1 MPKEILKA
9 LAVIAAQLQIQN
21 EIATGTKTCEF
32 YDGETVDEIP
42 ITSLKSIYRLAE
54 RFEGIF
60 TDTLEESDFYNYT
73 DNMVSLP
80 LTEAN
85 FLIERAK
92 RK

>member
-1 MPKEILKA
+1 MPNEFLKA

-21 EIATGTKTCEF
+21 EIATGTKTCKF
-32 YDGETVDEIP
+32 YDGESVDEMD
-42 ITSLKSIYRLAE
+42 ITCLKSIKRLAA
-54 RFEGIF
+54 RFEDMF
-60 TDTLEESDFYNYT
+60 TDSLDESDFYNYEDELDRQT
-73 DNMVSLP
+73 

>member
-1 MPKEILKA
+1 MPNEILKA

-32 YDGETVDEIP
+32 YDGETVDEMD
-42 ITSLKSIYRLAE
+42 ITCLKSIKRLAA
-54 RFEGIF
+54 RFEEVF
-60 TDTLEESDFYNYT
+60 TDNLEQSDFYNYA
-73 DNMVSLP
+73 DEMERCP